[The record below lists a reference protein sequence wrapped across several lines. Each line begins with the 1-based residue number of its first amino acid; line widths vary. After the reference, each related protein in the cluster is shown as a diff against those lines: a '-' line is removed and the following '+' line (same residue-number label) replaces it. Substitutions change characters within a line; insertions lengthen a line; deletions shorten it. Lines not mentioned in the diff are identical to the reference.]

1 MASSFKKTKVK
12 LDRLNDADML
22 LMVKKVLVEEYVTL
36 FTNMQKLI
44 LNT

>member
-12 LDRLNDADML
+12 LDRLNDVDML

-44 LNT
+44 INT